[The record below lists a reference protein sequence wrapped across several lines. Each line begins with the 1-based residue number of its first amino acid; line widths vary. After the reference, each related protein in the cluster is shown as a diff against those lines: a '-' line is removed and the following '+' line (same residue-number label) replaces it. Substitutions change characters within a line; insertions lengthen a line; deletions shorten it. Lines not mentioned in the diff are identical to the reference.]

1 MPRRFETPDRLSAVP
16 ESDAAAGF
24 GGATPKA
31 DGAAA
36 AHARGAAAGELAH
49 PAYPSADID
58 RTARRVR
65 EASAGCR
72 LVSGAPV
79 AAVAPGSPADDAGFT
94 PGCLVCAVNGQ
105 PVRDL
110 IDWRWLA
117 ADDVITVSY
126 LDTDGD
132 SGEVELER
140 DWDEPWGFE
149 FDGLVFDDVQ
159 QCRNACTFCFM
170 HQLPQG
176 MRPSLTLRDDD
187 FRLSFLVGTFVT
199 LTNITPADEE
209 RIVAQSISPLHVS
222 LQASD
227 PDLRRRLIGKHAQHG
242 IEALDRLLDA
252 GIEFHAQIVLVP
264 GVNDGDQLRKTLTWA
279 YARPGILDVG
289 IVPLGYTRFQ
299 ERFDRSYNDADA
311 AQALLAVIEPCQK
324 RALAERGT
332 PWVFAADEFYSN
344 AHPEDLLDHLPPAE
358 WYGTYE
364 LFEDGIGIVR
374 STVDDWEQAERA
386 GAVASCARALREA
399 NAVAVVAVGCAQR
412 EFLTPLVER
421 SGICDVFEPLYVE
434 NEFFGGNV
442 DVTGLLVGEDV
453 ARELRRDH
461 MARPRGEHVL
471 YLVMSVC
478 FNDDDVMLDDMRR
491 EDVETAAGVAVHV
504 VSCSPLEYFPQIEAL
519 VRAGRFA

>member
-1 MPRRFETPDRLSAVP
+1 MARRIDSAAQIKA
-16 ESDAAAGF
+16 SDAALERAV
-24 GGATPKA
+24 ASQPS
-31 DGAAA
+31 GAAS
-36 AHARGAAAGELAH
+36 GKQAH
-49 PAYPSADID
+49 PTYPSADID
-58 RTARRVR
+58 RTARGART
-65 EASAGCR
+65 AAGGCP
-72 LVSGAPV
+72 VAAGAPV
-79 AAVAPGSPADDAGFT
+79 AKVAPGSPADDAGFT
-94 PGCLVCAVNGQ
+94 PGCFICAVNGE
-105 PVRDL
+105 PIRDL
-110 IDWRWLA
+110 IDWRWLS
-117 ADDVITVSY
+117 ADDAITVSY
-126 LDTDGD
+126 VDADGD
-132 SGEVELER
+132 AGEVELER

-242 IEALDRLLDA
+242 IEVLDRLLAA

-264 GVNDGDQLRKTLTWA
+264 GVNDGDQLKTTLGWA
-279 YARPGILDVG
+279 YERPGIMDIG

-299 ERFDRSYNDADA
+299 ERFDHSYNDADA
-311 AQALLAVIEPCQK
+311 ARALLAVIEPYQK
-324 RALAERGT
+324 RALSERGT

-344 AHPEDLLDHLPPAE
+344 AHPDDLLSYLPPAE
-358 WYGTYE
+358 WYGAYE

-374 STVDDWEQAERA
+374 STVDDWERAEQA
-386 GAVASCARALREA
+386 GAISSCAEALRA
-399 NAVAVVAVGCAQR
+399 QGAIAVVAVGCAQR

-421 SGICDVFEPLYVE
+421 SRIGDVFSPLYVE
-434 NEFFGGNV
+434 NDFFGGNV
-442 DVTGLLVGEDV
+442 DVTGLLVGADV
-453 ARELRRDH
+453 ARALRRDRA
-461 MARPRGEHVL
+461 ARPQGQRVL

-478 FNDDDVMLDDMRR
+478 FNDDEVMLDDMRI

-504 VSCSPLEYFPQIEAL
+504 VSCSPFEYFPQIEAL
-519 VRAGRFA
+519 ARAGHFA